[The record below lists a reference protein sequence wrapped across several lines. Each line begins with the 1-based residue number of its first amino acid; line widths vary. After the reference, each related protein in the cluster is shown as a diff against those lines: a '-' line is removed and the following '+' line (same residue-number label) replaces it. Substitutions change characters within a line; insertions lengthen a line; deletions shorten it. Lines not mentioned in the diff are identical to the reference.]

1 MTDTPQKFW
10 ENLCKHCFEEIDL
23 DKTISSYQLL
33 IRAYT
38 FHILANDIFC
48 NPSPATSDMVT
59 QLQERDCFLYWTK
72 VLKRICSSVED
83 ISVNDN
89 VLSEDLLFMLPLSE
103 AYLSFVRAWRSFL
116 VVTLVVR
123 DNEDVKLKDQI
134 TFHIAGALYNQT
146 AKLDKRVTLKA
157 SAEFASLLTILLKRH
172 NSSSDQPVL
181 IRVCVQVLETAIK
194 SSHDLNQIVIIPVLA
209 SLLNV
214 LQGLDPQSKKQVGTF
229 LTILFNLEIGRKS

>member
-1 MTDTPQKFW
+1 
-10 ENLCKHCFEEIDL
+10 
-23 DKTISSYQLL
+23 
-33 IRAYT
+33 
-38 FHILANDIFC
+38 
-48 NPSPATSDMVT
+48 MVT
-59 QLQERDCFLYWTK
+59 QLRERDCFLYWTK

-83 ISVNDN
+83 ISQNQNALD
-89 VLSEDLLFMLPLSE
+89 SEDLLFMLPLPE

-116 VVTLVVR
+116 VVTLVVGDTR
-123 DNEDVKLKDQI
+123 DDKLKDQI

-181 IRVCVQVLETAIK
+181 IRVCVQVLETATK
-194 SSHDLNQIVIIPVLA
+194 SPHDLNQIVIIPVLA

-214 LQGLDPQSKKQVGTF
+214 LQGLDPQSKKQVC
-229 LTILFNLEIGRKS
+229 

>member
-1 MTDTPQKFW
+1 
-10 ENLCKHCFEEIDL
+10 
-23 DKTISSYQLL
+23 
-33 IRAYT
+33 
-38 FHILANDIFC
+38 
-48 NPSPATSDMVT
+48 MVT

-83 ISVNDN
+83 ISVNEN

-123 DNEDVKLKDQI
+123 ENKDVKLKDQI

-181 IRVCVQVLETAIK
+181 IRVCVQVLETATK

-214 LQGLDPQSKKQVGTF
+214 LQGLDPQSKKQVRLLVPCKTF
-229 LTILFNLEIGRKS
+229 CGLHYRPKVSKVKIL